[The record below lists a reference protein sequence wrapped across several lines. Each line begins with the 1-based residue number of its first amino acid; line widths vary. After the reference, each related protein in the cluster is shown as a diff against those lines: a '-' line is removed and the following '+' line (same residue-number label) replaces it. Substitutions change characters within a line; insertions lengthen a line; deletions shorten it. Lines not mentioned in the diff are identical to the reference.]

1 MARRRSH
8 GVSVNSVNSV
18 RQKHSEKKIKKKMAK
33 FELFIANRF
42 NREERDNQQMSRPAV
57 RIAIIGIALG
67 LAVMLLSIAVI
78 VGFKREVRNQIT
90 GFGSHIQIMSY
101 NNYNSIETE
110 PITLTPKLDSLLHS
124 TPNISDIQHIATQP
138 GIIHTPDAFQGIL
151 LKGIDSTYNWNFFS
165 KNLIEGST
173 LNSQLSTLNSA
184 VISSSIARTM
194 NLRIGDSFVV
204 YIVTDGLRARK
215 FTVAGIYQT
224 TFADYDKLY
233 ILTDISQIQRL
244 NQWADNQ
251 YSSLEI
257 LVNDYSRLNQT
268 AADLFN
274 KIIAYSHDTDIL
286 YRVET
291 IESLT
296 PQIFDWLAMLDMNA
310 VVIIILMLA
319 VSGFCVISGLLIL
332 ILERSA
338 TIGLLKSLGAN
349 NWTIRRIFLTQSTYL
364 ISRGMLWGNIIGLLL
379 ISIQHFTHI
388 IPLDPTSYYVDHVPV
403 HLSLSAWLLINIC
416 LAIASIL
423 MLVGPSYFVTRI
435 SPAEAMR
442 KE

>member
-1 MARRRSH
+1 
-8 GVSVNSVNSV
+8 
-18 RQKHSEKKIKKKMAK
+18 MAK

-42 NREERDNQQMSRPAV
+42 NREERDNKSMSRPAV
-57 RIAIIGIALG
+57 RIAIIGITLG
-67 LAVMLLSIAVI
+67 LAVMLISIAVI
-78 VGFKREVRNQIT
+78 VGFKREVRNQII

-101 NNYNSIETE
+101 NNYNSIQSE
-110 PITLTPKLDSLLHS
+110 PITLTQQLDSLLKT
-124 TPNISDIQHIATQP
+124 TPNVRDIQHIATQP
-138 GIIHTPDAFQGIL
+138 GIIHTEEAFQGIL
-151 LKGIDSTYNWNFFS
+151 LKGVDSTYNWDFFS
-165 KNLIEGST
+165 QNLIEGTTLCDST
-173 LNSQLSTLNSA
+173 KNGTI
-184 VISSSIARTM
+184 ISSAIAHTM
-194 NLRIGDSFVV
+194 NLNIGDSYTV
-204 YIVTDGLRARK
+204 YFASNNGLRARK
-215 FTVAGIYQT
+215 FTVVGIYQT

-233 ILTDISQIQRL
+233 ILTDISHIQRL

-251 YSSLEI
+251 FSTLEI
-257 LVNDYSRLNQT
+257 LVNDYSRLNQISS
-268 AADLFN
+268 DLFN
-274 KIIAYSHDTDIL
+274 KIIIYSHNTDIL

-291 IESLT
+291 IETLT
-296 PQIFDWLAMLDMNA
+296 PQIFVWLAMLDMNA
-310 VVIIILMLA
+310 IVIIILMLA

-349 NWTIRRIFLTQSTYL
+349 NWTIRKIFLIQSAYL
-364 ISRGMLWGNIIGLLL
+364 ISRGMLWGNIIGLT
-379 ISIQHFTHI
+379 IIAIQHFTHA

-403 HLSLSAWLLINIC
+403 QLPLSAWLLINIG

>member
-1 MARRRSH
+1 M
-8 GVSVNSVNSV
+8 SVVT
-18 RQKHSEKKIKKKMAK
+18 
-33 FELFIANRF
+33 FIANRF
-42 NREERDNQQMSRPAV
+42 NREERDNKKMSRPAV

-67 LAVMLLSIAVI
+67 LAVMLISIAVI

-101 NNYNSIETE
+101 NNYNSLNSE
-110 PITLTPKLDSLLHS
+110 PITLTPQLDSLLQS

-138 GIIHTPDAFQGIL
+138 GIIHTPNAFQGIL
-151 LKGIDSTYNWNFFS
+151 LKGIDSTYNWDFFS

-173 LNSQLSTLNSA
+173 LNSSFLTPNSSL
-184 VISSSIARTM
+184 ISSSIARTM
-194 NLRIGDSFVV
+194 NLRVGDSFVV

-233 ILTDISQIQRL
+233 ILTDINQIQRL

-268 AADLFN
+268 SADLFN
-274 KIIAYSHDTDIL
+274 KIITYSHNTDIL

-349 NWTIRRIFLTQSTYL
+349 NWTIRHIFLTQSAYL
-364 ISRGMLWGNIIGLLL
+364 ISRGMLWGNIIGLL
-379 ISIQHFTHI
+379 IIAIQYFAHI

-403 HLSLSAWLLINIC
+403 HLSLTAWLLINIG
-416 LAIASIL
+416 LAIASII

>member
-1 MARRRSH
+1 
-8 GVSVNSVNSV
+8 
-18 RQKHSEKKIKKKMAK
+18 
-33 FELFIANRF
+33 
-42 NREERDNQQMSRPAV
+42 
-57 RIAIIGIALG
+57 
-67 LAVMLLSIAVI
+67 
-78 VGFKREVRNQIT
+78 
-90 GFGSHIQIMSY
+90 
-101 NNYNSIETE
+101 
-110 PITLTPKLDSLLHS
+110 
-124 TPNISDIQHIATQP
+124 
-138 GIIHTPDAFQGIL
+138 
-151 LKGIDSTYNWNFFS
+151 
-165 KNLIEGST
+165 
-173 LNSQLSTLNSA
+173 
-184 VISSSIARTM
+184 M
-194 NLRIGDSFVV
+194 NLKIGDSYTIYFASNN
-204 YIVTDGLRARK
+204 GLRARK
-215 FTVAGIYQT
+215 FIVAGIYKT

-233 ILTDISQIQRL
+233 ILTDISHIQRL
-244 NQWADNQ
+244 NQWTDNQ
-251 YSSLEI
+251 FSTLEI

-268 AADLFN
+268 SADLFN
-274 KIIAYSHDTDIL
+274 KIIIYSHNTDIL

-310 VVIIILMLA
+310 IVIIILMLA

-364 ISRGMLWGNIIGLLL
+364 ISRGMLWGNVIGLT
-379 ISIQHFTHI
+379 IIAIQYFTHI

-403 HLSLSAWLLINIC
+403 QLSLSAWLLINIG
-416 LAIASIL
+416 LASASIL

>member
-1 MARRRSH
+1 
-8 GVSVNSVNSV
+8 
-18 RQKHSEKKIKKKMAK
+18 MAK

-42 NREERDNQQMSRPAV
+42 NREERDNKSMSRPAV
-57 RIAIIGIALG
+57 RIAIIGITLG
-67 LAVMLLSIAVI
+67 LAIMLISIAVI
-78 VGFKREVRNQIT
+78 VGFKREVRNQII
-90 GFGSHIQIMSY
+90 GFGSHIQVMSY
-101 NNYNSIETE
+101 NNYNSIQSE
-110 PITLTPKLDSLLHS
+110 PITLTPQLDSLLKT
-124 TPNISDIQHIATQP
+124 TPNVNNLQHIATQP
-138 GIIHTPDAFQGIL
+138 GIIHTEEAFQGIL
-151 LKGIDSTYNWNFFS
+151 LKGVDSTYNWDFFS
-165 KNLIEGST
+165 QNLIEGTT
-173 LNSQLSTLNSA
+173 LGDSIKNGTI
-184 VISSSIARTM
+184 ISSAIAHTM
-194 NLRIGDSFVV
+194 NLKIGDSYTV
-204 YIVTDGLRARK
+204 YFASNNGLRARK
-215 FTVAGIYQT
+215 FTVVGIYQT

-233 ILTDISQIQRL
+233 ILTDISHIQRL

-251 YSSLEI
+251 FSTLEI

-268 AADLFN
+268 SADLFN
-274 KIIAYSHDTDIL
+274 KIIIYSHNTDIL

-296 PQIFDWLAMLDMNA
+296 PQIFDWLDMLDMNA
-310 VVIIILMLA
+310 IVIIILMLA

-349 NWTIRRIFLTQSTYL
+349 NWTIRKIFLIQSAYL
-364 ISRGMLWGNIIGLLL
+364 ISRGMLWGNVIGLA
-379 ISIQHFTHI
+379 IIAIQYFTHA

-403 HLSLSAWLLINIC
+403 QLSLSGWLLINIG

>member
-1 MARRRSH
+1 M
-8 GVSVNSVNSV
+8 SV
-18 RQKHSEKKIKKKMAK
+18 IT
-33 FELFIANRF
+33 FIANRF
-42 NREERDNQQMSRPAV
+42 NREERDNKKMSRPAV

-78 VGFKREVRNQIT
+78 VGFKREVRNQII

-101 NNYNSIETE
+101 NNYNSLNSE
-110 PITLTPKLDSLLHS
+110 PITLTPQLDSLLQS
-124 TPNISDIQHIATQP
+124 TPNITDIQHIATQP
-138 GIIHTPDAFQGIL
+138 GIIHTEKAFQGIL
-151 LKGIDSTYNWNFFS
+151 LKGIDSTYNWDFFS
-165 KNLIEGST
+165 KNLIEGSIPHSSFLT
-173 LNSQLSTLNSA
+173 PNSSL
-184 VISSSIARTM
+184 ISSSIARTM
-194 NLRIGDSFVV
+194 NLRVGDSFVV

-233 ILTDISQIQRL
+233 ILTDINQIQRL
-244 NQWADNQ
+244 NHWADNQ

-268 AADLFN
+268 SSDLFN
-274 KIIAYSHDTDIL
+274 KIITYSHNTNIL

-349 NWTIRRIFLTQSTYL
+349 NWTIRRIFLTQSAYL
-364 ISRGMLWGNIIGLLL
+364 ISRGMLWGNIIGLL
-379 ISIQHFTHI
+379 IVAIQYFTHI

-403 HLSLSAWLLINIC
+403 YLSFSAWLLINIG

>member
-1 MARRRSH
+1 
-8 GVSVNSVNSV
+8 
-18 RQKHSEKKIKKKMAK
+18 MAK

-42 NREERDNQQMSRPAV
+42 NREERDNKSMSRPAV
-57 RIAIIGIALG
+57 RIAIIGITLG
-67 LAVMLLSIAVI
+67 LAIMLISIAVI
-78 VGFKREVRNQIT
+78 VGFKREVRNQII
-90 GFGSHIQIMSY
+90 GFGSHIQVMSY
-101 NNYNSIETE
+101 NNYNSIQSE
-110 PITLTPKLDSLLHS
+110 PITLTQQLDSLLKT
-124 TPNISDIQHIATQP
+124 TPNVRDIQHIATQP
-138 GIIHTPDAFQGIL
+138 GIIHTEEAFQGIL
-151 LKGIDSTYNWNFFS
+151 LKGVDSTYNWDFFS
-165 KNLIEGST
+165 QNLIEGTTLCDST
-173 LNSQLSTLNSA
+173 KNGTI
-184 VISSSIARTM
+184 ISSAIAHTM
-194 NLRIGDSFVV
+194 NLNIGDSYTV
-204 YIVTDGLRARK
+204 YFASNNGLRARK
-215 FTVAGIYQT
+215 FTVVGIYQT

-233 ILTDISQIQRL
+233 ILTDISHIQRL

-251 YSSLEI
+251 FSTLEI

-268 AADLFN
+268 SADLFN
-274 KIIAYSHDTDIL
+274 KIIIYSHNTDIL

-296 PQIFDWLAMLDMNA
+296 PQIFDWLDMLDMNA
-310 VVIIILMLA
+310 IVIIILMLA

-349 NWTIRRIFLTQSTYL
+349 NWTIRKIFLIQSTYL
-364 ISRGMLWGNIIGLLL
+364 ISRGMLWGNIIGLV
-379 ISIQHFTHI
+379 IIAIQHFTHA
-388 IPLDPTSYYVDHVPV
+388 IPLDPTSYYVDYIPV
-403 HLSLSAWLLINIC
+403 QLSLSGWLLINIG

>member
-1 MARRRSH
+1 M
-8 GVSVNSVNSV
+8 SVVT
-18 RQKHSEKKIKKKMAK
+18 
-33 FELFIANRF
+33 FIANRF
-42 NREERDNQQMSRPAV
+42 NREERDNKKMSRPAV

-78 VGFKREVRNQIT
+78 VGFKREVRNQII

-101 NNYNSIETE
+101 NNYNSLNSE
-110 PITLTPKLDSLLHS
+110 PITLTPQLDSLLQS
-124 TPNISDIQHIATQP
+124 TPNITDIQHIATQP
-138 GIIHTPDAFQGIL
+138 GIIHTEKAFQGIL
-151 LKGIDSTYNWNFFS
+151 LKGIDSTYNWDFFS
-165 KNLIEGST
+165 KNLIEGSIPHSSFLT
-173 LNSQLSTLNSA
+173 PNSSL
-184 VISSSIARTM
+184 ISSSIARTM
-194 NLRIGDSFVV
+194 NLRVGDSFVV

-233 ILTDISQIQRL
+233 ILTDINQIQRL
-244 NQWADNQ
+244 NHWADNQ

-268 AADLFN
+268 SSDLFN
-274 KIIAYSHDTDIL
+274 KIITYSHNTNIL

-349 NWTIRRIFLTQSTYL
+349 NWTIRRIFLTQSAYL
-364 ISRGMLWGNIIGLLL
+364 ISRGMLWGNIIGLL
-379 ISIQHFTHI
+379 IIAIQYFTHI

-403 HLSLSAWLLINIC
+403 YLSFSAWLLINFG

>member
-1 MARRRSH
+1 M
-8 GVSVNSVNSV
+8 SV
-18 RQKHSEKKIKKKMAK
+18 IT
-33 FELFIANRF
+33 FIANRF
-42 NREERDNQQMSRPAV
+42 NREERDNKKMSRPAV

-101 NNYNSIETE
+101 NNYNSLYSE

-151 LKGIDSTYNWNFFS
+151 LKGIDSTYNWDFFS
-165 KNLIEGST
+165 KNLLEGST

-268 AADLFN
+268 SADLFN

>member
-1 MARRRSH
+1 MH
-8 GVSVNSVNSV
+8 SVCKIYSV
-18 RQKHSEKKIKKKMAK
+18 RNKIREKQNMAN

-42 NREERDNQQMSRPAV
+42 NREERDNKKMSRPAV
-57 RIAIIGIALG
+57 HIAIIGITLG

-78 VGFKREVRNQIT
+78 VGFKREVRNQII

-101 NNYNSIETE
+101 NNYNSLNSE
-110 PITLTPKLDSLLHS
+110 PITLTLQLDSLLQS
-124 TPNISDIQHIATQP
+124 TPNITDIQHIVTQP
-138 GIIHTPDAFQGIL
+138 GIIHTEKAFQGIL
-151 LKGIDSTYNWNFFS
+151 LKGIDSTYNWDFFS
-165 KNLIEGST
+165 KNLIEGSIPHSSFLT
-173 LNSQLSTLNSA
+173 PNSSL
-184 VISSSIARTM
+184 ISSSIARTM
-194 NLRIGDSFVV
+194 NLCVGDSFVV

-233 ILTDISQIQRL
+233 ILTDINQIQRL
-244 NQWADNQ
+244 NHWADNQ

-268 AADLFN
+268 SSDLFN
-274 KIIAYSHDTDIL
+274 KIITYSHNTDIL

-349 NWTIRRIFLTQSTYL
+349 NWAIRRIFLTQSAYL
-364 ISRGMLWGNIIGLLL
+364 ISRGMLWGNIIGLL
-379 ISIQHFTHI
+379 IVAIQYFTHI

-403 HLSLSAWLLINIC
+403 YLSFSAWLLINIG

>member
-1 MARRRSH
+1 
-8 GVSVNSVNSV
+8 
-18 RQKHSEKKIKKKMAK
+18 MAK

-42 NREERDNQQMSRPAV
+42 NREERDNKSMSRPAV
-57 RIAIIGIALG
+57 RIAIIGITLG
-67 LAVMLLSIAVI
+67 LAIMLISIAVI
-78 VGFKREVRNQIT
+78 VGFKREVRNQII
-90 GFGSHIQIMSY
+90 GFGSHIQVMSY
-101 NNYNSIETE
+101 NNYNSIQSE
-110 PITLTPKLDSLLHS
+110 PITLTPQLDSLLKT
-124 TPNISDIQHIATQP
+124 TPNVNNLQHIATQP
-138 GIIHTPDAFQGIL
+138 GIIHTEEAFQGIL
-151 LKGIDSTYNWNFFS
+151 LKGVDSTYNWDFFS
-165 KNLIEGST
+165 QNLIEGTT
-173 LNSQLSTLNSA
+173 LGDSIKNGTI
-184 VISSSIARTM
+184 ISSAIAHTM
-194 NLRIGDSFVV
+194 NLKIGDSYTV
-204 YIVTDGLRARK
+204 YFASNNGLRARK
-215 FTVAGIYQT
+215 FTVVGIYQT

-233 ILTDISQIQRL
+233 ILTDISHIQRL

-251 YSSLEI
+251 FSTLEI

-268 AADLFN
+268 SADLFN
-274 KIIAYSHDTDIL
+274 KIIIYSHNTDIL

-296 PQIFDWLAMLDMNA
+296 PQIFDWLDMLDMNA
-310 VVIIILMLA
+310 IVIIILMLA

-349 NWTIRRIFLTQSTYL
+349 NWTIRKIFLIQSAYL
-364 ISRGMLWGNIIGLLL
+364 ISRGMLWGNIIGLA
-379 ISIQHFTHI
+379 IIAIQHFTHA
-388 IPLDPTSYYVDHVPV
+388 IPLDPTSYYVDYVPV
-403 HLSLSAWLLINIC
+403 QLSLSGWLIINIG

>member
-1 MARRRSH
+1 M
-8 GVSVNSVNSV
+8 SVVT
-18 RQKHSEKKIKKKMAK
+18 
-33 FELFIANRF
+33 FIANRF
-42 NREERDNQQMSRPAV
+42 NREERDNKKMSRPAV

-78 VGFKREVRNQIT
+78 VGFKREVRNQII

-101 NNYNSIETE
+101 NNYNSLNSE
-110 PITLTPKLDSLLHS
+110 PITLTPQLDSLLQS
-124 TPNISDIQHIATQP
+124 TPNITDIQHIATQP
-138 GIIHTPDAFQGIL
+138 GIIHTEKAFQGIL
-151 LKGIDSTYNWNFFS
+151 LKGIDSTYNWDFFS
-165 KNLIEGST
+165 KNLIEGSIPHSSFLT
-173 LNSQLSTLNSA
+173 PNSSL
-184 VISSSIARTM
+184 ISSSIARTM
-194 NLRIGDSFVV
+194 NLRVGDSFVV

-233 ILTDISQIQRL
+233 ILTDINQIQRL
-244 NQWADNQ
+244 NHWTDNQ

-268 AADLFN
+268 SSDLFN
-274 KIIAYSHDTDIL
+274 KIITYSRNTDIL

-349 NWTIRRIFLTQSTYL
+349 NWTIRRIFLTQSAYL
-364 ISRGMLWGNIIGLLL
+364 ISRGMLWGNIIGLL
-379 ISIQHFTHI
+379 IIAIQYFTHI

-403 HLSLSAWLLINIC
+403 HLSLTAWLLINIG

>member
-1 MARRRSH
+1 
-8 GVSVNSVNSV
+8 
-18 RQKHSEKKIKKKMAK
+18 MAK

-42 NREERDNQQMSRPAV
+42 NREERDNKSMSRPAV
-57 RIAIIGIALG
+57 RIAIIGITLG
-67 LAVMLLSIAVI
+67 LAVMLISIAVI
-78 VGFKREVRNQIT
+78 VGFKREVRNQII

-101 NNYNSIETE
+101 NNYNSIQSE
-110 PITLTPKLDSLLHS
+110 PITLTQQLDSLLKT
-124 TPNISDIQHIATQP
+124 TPNVRDIQHIATQP
-138 GIIHTPDAFQGIL
+138 GIIHTEEAFQGIL
-151 LKGIDSTYNWNFFS
+151 LKGVDSTYNWDFFS
-165 KNLIEGST
+165 QNLIEGTTLCDST
-173 LNSQLSTLNSA
+173 KNGTI
-184 VISSSIARTM
+184 ISSAIAHTM
-194 NLRIGDSFVV
+194 NLKIGDSYTV
-204 YIVTDGLRARK
+204 YFASNNGLRARK
-215 FTVAGIYQT
+215 FTVVGIYQT

-233 ILTDISQIQRL
+233 ILTDISHIQRL

-251 YSSLEI
+251 FSTLEI

-268 AADLFN
+268 SADLFN
-274 KIIAYSHDTDIL
+274 KIIIYSHNTNIL

-291 IESLT
+291 IETLT

-310 VVIIILMLA
+310 IVIIILMLA

-349 NWTIRRIFLTQSTYL
+349 NWTIRKIFLIQSAYL
-364 ISRGMLWGNIIGLLL
+364 ISRGMLWGNIIGLA
-379 ISIQHFTHI
+379 IIAIQHFTHA
-388 IPLDPTSYYVDHVPV
+388 IPLDPTSYYVDYVPV
-403 HLSLSAWLLINIC
+403 QLSLSGWLLINIG

>member
-1 MARRRSH
+1 
-8 GVSVNSVNSV
+8 
-18 RQKHSEKKIKKKMAK
+18 MAK

-42 NREERDNQQMSRPAV
+42 NREERDNKSMSRPAV
-57 RIAIIGIALG
+57 RIAIIGITLG
-67 LAVMLLSIAVI
+67 LAIMLISIAVI
-78 VGFKREVRNQIT
+78 VGFKREVRNQII
-90 GFGSHIQIMSY
+90 GFGSHIQVMSY
-101 NNYNSIETE
+101 NNYNSIQSE
-110 PITLTPKLDSLLHS
+110 PITLTPQLDSLLKT
-124 TPNISDIQHIATQP
+124 TPNVNNLQHIATQP
-138 GIIHTPDAFQGIL
+138 GIIHTEEAFQGIL
-151 LKGIDSTYNWNFFS
+151 LKGVDSTYNWDFFS
-165 KNLIEGST
+165 QNLIEGTT
-173 LNSQLSTLNSA
+173 LGDSIKNGTI
-184 VISSSIARTM
+184 ISSAIAHTM
-194 NLRIGDSFVV
+194 NLKIGNSYTV
-204 YIVTDGLRARK
+204 YFASNNGLRARK
-215 FTVAGIYQT
+215 FTVVGIYQT

-233 ILTDISQIQRL
+233 ILTDISHIQRL

-251 YSSLEI
+251 FSTLEI
-257 LVNDYSRLNQT
+257 LVNDYTRLNQT
-268 AADLFN
+268 SADLFN
-274 KIIAYSHDTDIL
+274 KIIIYSHNTDIL

-291 IESLT
+291 IETLT

-310 VVIIILMLA
+310 IVIIILMLA

-349 NWTIRRIFLTQSTYL
+349 NWTIRKIFLIQSAYL
-364 ISRGMLWGNIIGLLL
+364 ISRGMLWGNIIGLA
-379 ISIQHFTHI
+379 IIAIQHFTHA

-403 HLSLSAWLLINIC
+403 QLPLSAWLLINIG

>member
-1 MARRRSH
+1 M
-8 GVSVNSVNSV
+8 SVVT
-18 RQKHSEKKIKKKMAK
+18 
-33 FELFIANRF
+33 FIANRF
-42 NREERDNQQMSRPAV
+42 NREERNNKKMSRPAV

-78 VGFKREVRNQIT
+78 VGFKREVRNQII

-101 NNYNSIETE
+101 NNYNSLNSE
-110 PITLTPKLDSLLHS
+110 PITLTPQLNSLLQS
-124 TPNISDIQHIATQP
+124 TPNITDIQHIATQP
-138 GIIHTPDAFQGIL
+138 GIIHTEKAFQGIL
-151 LKGIDSTYNWNFFS
+151 LKGIDSTYNWDFFS
-165 KNLIEGST
+165 KNLIEGSIPHSSFLT
-173 LNSQLSTLNSA
+173 PNSSL
-184 VISSSIARTM
+184 ISSSIARTM
-194 NLRIGDSFVV
+194 NLCVGDSFVV

-233 ILTDISQIQRL
+233 ILTNINQIQRL
-244 NQWADNQ
+244 NHWTDNQ

-268 AADLFN
+268 SSDLFN
-274 KIIAYSHDTDIL
+274 KIITYSRNTNIL

-349 NWTIRRIFLTQSTYL
+349 NWTIRRIFLTQSAYL
-364 ISRGMLWGNIIGLLL
+364 ISRGMLWGNIIGLL
-379 ISIQHFTHI
+379 IIAIQYFTHI

-403 HLSLSAWLLINIC
+403 YLSFSAWLLINIG

>member
-1 MARRRSH
+1 MS
-8 GVSVNSVNSV
+8 
-18 RQKHSEKKIKKKMAK
+18 KKTMAK

-42 NREERDNQQMSRPAV
+42 NREERDNKSMSRPAV
-57 RIAIIGIALG
+57 RIAIIGITLG
-67 LAVMLLSIAVI
+67 LAIMLISIAVI
-78 VGFKREVRNQIT
+78 VGFKREVRNQII
-90 GFGSHIQIMSY
+90 GFGSHIQVMSY
-101 NNYNSIETE
+101 NNYNSIQSE
-110 PITLTPKLDSLLHS
+110 PITLTPQLDSLLKT
-124 TPNISDIQHIATQP
+124 TPNVRDIQHIATQP
-138 GIIHTPDAFQGIL
+138 GIIHTEEAFQGIL
-151 LKGIDSTYNWNFFS
+151 LKGVDSTYNWDFFS
-165 KNLIEGST
+165 QNLIEGTT
-173 LNSQLSTLNSA
+173 LGDSIKNGTI
-184 VISSSIARTM
+184 ISSAIAHTM
-194 NLRIGDSFVV
+194 NLKIGDSYTV
-204 YIVTDGLRARK
+204 YFASNNGLRARK
-215 FTVAGIYQT
+215 FTVVGIYQT

-233 ILTDISQIQRL
+233 ILTDISHIQRL

-251 YSSLEI
+251 FSTLEI

-268 AADLFN
+268 SADLFN
-274 KIIAYSHDTDIL
+274 KIIIYSHNTDIL

-296 PQIFDWLAMLDMNA
+296 PQIFDWLDMLDMNA
-310 VVIIILMLA
+310 IVIIILMLA

-349 NWTIRRIFLTQSTYL
+349 NWTIRKIFLIQSAYL
-364 ISRGMLWGNIIGLLL
+364 ISRGMLWGNIIGLA
-379 ISIQHFTHI
+379 IIAIQHFTHA
-388 IPLDPTSYYVDHVPV
+388 IPLDPTSYYVDYVPV
-403 HLSLSAWLLINIC
+403 QLSLSGWLIINIG

>member
-1 MARRRSH
+1 
-8 GVSVNSVNSV
+8 
-18 RQKHSEKKIKKKMAK
+18 MAK

-42 NREERDNQQMSRPAV
+42 NREERDNKSMSRPAV
-57 RIAIIGIALG
+57 RIAIIGITLG
-67 LAVMLLSIAVI
+67 LAIMLISIAVI
-78 VGFKREVRNQIT
+78 VGFKREVRNQII
-90 GFGSHIQIMSY
+90 GFGSHIQVMSY
-101 NNYNSIETE
+101 NNYNSIQSE
-110 PITLTPKLDSLLHS
+110 PITLTQQLDSLLKT
-124 TPNISDIQHIATQP
+124 TPNVRDIQHIATQP
-138 GIIHTPDAFQGIL
+138 GIIHTEEAFQGIL
-151 LKGIDSTYNWNFFS
+151 LKGVDSTYNWDFFS
-165 KNLIEGST
+165 QNLIEGTTEILSPCLKGT
-173 LNSQLSTLNSA
+173 SEAEGVNNSSFLTPNSSL
-184 VISSSIARTM
+184 ISSSIARTM
-194 NLRIGDSFVV
+194 NLRVGDSFVV

-215 FTVAGIYQT
+215 FTVVGIYQT

-233 ILTDISQIQRL
+233 ILTDISHIQRL

-251 YSSLEI
+251 FSTLEI

-268 AADLFN
+268 SADLFN
-274 KIIAYSHDTDIL
+274 KIIIYSHNTDIL

-291 IESLT
+291 IETLT

-310 VVIIILMLA
+310 IVIIILMLA

-349 NWTIRRIFLTQSTYL
+349 NWTIRKIFLIQSAYL
-364 ISRGMLWGNIIGLLL
+364 ISRGMLWGNIIGLA
-379 ISIQHFTHI
+379 IIAIQHFTHA

-403 HLSLSAWLLINIC
+403 QLPLSAWLLINIG

>member
-1 MARRRSH
+1 MS
-8 GVSVNSVNSV
+8 
-18 RQKHSEKKIKKKMAK
+18 KKTMAK

-42 NREERDNQQMSRPAV
+42 NREERDNKSMSRPAV
-57 RIAIIGIALG
+57 RIAIIGITLG
-67 LAVMLLSIAVI
+67 LAIMLISIAVI
-78 VGFKREVRNQIT
+78 VGFKREVRNQII
-90 GFGSHIQIMSY
+90 GFGSHIQVMSY
-101 NNYNSIETE
+101 NNYNSIQSE
-110 PITLTPKLDSLLHS
+110 PITLTPQLDSLLKT
-124 TPNISDIQHIATQP
+124 TPNVRDIQHIATQP
-138 GIIHTPDAFQGIL
+138 GIIHTEEAFQGIL
-151 LKGIDSTYNWNFFS
+151 LKGVDSTYNWDFFS
-165 KNLIEGST
+165 QNLIEGTT
-173 LNSQLSTLNSA
+173 LGDSIKNGTI
-184 VISSSIARTM
+184 ISSAIAHTM
-194 NLRIGDSFVV
+194 NLKIGDSYTV
-204 YIVTDGLRARK
+204 YFASNNGLRARK
-215 FTVAGIYQT
+215 FTVVGIYQT

-233 ILTDISQIQRL
+233 ILTDISHIQRL

-251 YSSLEI
+251 FSTLEI

-268 AADLFN
+268 SADLFN
-274 KIIAYSHDTDIL
+274 KIIIYSHNTDIL

-296 PQIFDWLAMLDMNA
+296 PQIFDWLDMLDMNA
-310 VVIIILMLA
+310 IVIIILMLA

-349 NWTIRRIFLTQSTYL
+349 NWTIRKIFLIQSAYL
-364 ISRGMLWGNIIGLLL
+364 ISRGMLWGNVIGLA
-379 ISIQHFTHI
+379 IIAIQYFTHA

-403 HLSLSAWLLINIC
+403 QLSLSGWLLINIG

>member
-1 MARRRSH
+1 
-8 GVSVNSVNSV
+8 
-18 RQKHSEKKIKKKMAK
+18 MAK

-42 NREERDNQQMSRPAV
+42 NREERDNKSMSRPAV
-57 RIAIIGIALG
+57 RIAIIGITLG
-67 LAVMLLSIAVI
+67 LAIMLISIAVI
-78 VGFKREVRNQIT
+78 VGFKREVRNQII
-90 GFGSHIQIMSY
+90 GFGSHIQVMSY
-101 NNYNSIETE
+101 NNYNSIQSE
-110 PITLTPKLDSLLHS
+110 PITLTPQLDSLLKT
-124 TPNISDIQHIATQP
+124 TPNVNNLQHIATQP
-138 GIIHTPDAFQGIL
+138 GIIHTEEAFQGIL
-151 LKGIDSTYNWNFFS
+151 LKGVDSTYNWDFFS
-165 KNLIEGST
+165 QNLIEGTT
-173 LNSQLSTLNSA
+173 LGDSIKNGTI
-184 VISSSIARTM
+184 ISSAIAHTM
-194 NLRIGDSFVV
+194 NLNVGDSYTV
-204 YIVTDGLRARK
+204 YFASNNGLRARK
-215 FTVAGIYQT
+215 FTVVGIYQT

-233 ILTDISQIQRL
+233 ILTDISHIQRL

-251 YSSLEI
+251 FSTLEI

-268 AADLFN
+268 SADLFN
-274 KIIAYSHDTDIL
+274 KIIIYSHNTDIL

-296 PQIFDWLAMLDMNA
+296 PQIFDWLDMLDMNA
-310 VVIIILMLA
+310 IVIIILMLA

-349 NWTIRRIFLTQSTYL
+349 NWTIRKIFLIQSAYL
-364 ISRGMLWGNIIGLLL
+364 ISRGMLWGNIIGLA
-379 ISIQHFTHI
+379 IIAIQHFTHA
-388 IPLDPTSYYVDHVPV
+388 IPLDPTSYYVDYVPV
-403 HLSLSAWLLINIC
+403 QLSLSRWLLINIG

>member
-1 MARRRSH
+1 
-8 GVSVNSVNSV
+8 
-18 RQKHSEKKIKKKMAK
+18 MAK

-42 NREERDNQQMSRPAV
+42 NREERDNKSMSRPAV
-57 RIAIIGIALG
+57 RIAIIGITLG
-67 LAVMLLSIAVI
+67 LAIMLISIAVI
-78 VGFKREVRNQIT
+78 VGFKREVRSQII
-90 GFGSHIQIMSY
+90 GFGSHIQVMSY
-101 NNYNSIETE
+101 NNYNSIQSE
-110 PITLTPKLDSLLHS
+110 PITLTPQLDSLLKT
-124 TPNISDIQHIATQP
+124 TPNVRDIQHIATQP
-138 GIIHTPDAFQGIL
+138 GIIHTEEAFQGIL
-151 LKGIDSTYNWNFFS
+151 LKGVDSTYNWDFFS
-165 KNLIEGST
+165 QNLIEGTT
-173 LNSQLSTLNSA
+173 LGDSIKNGTI
-184 VISSSIARTM
+184 ISSAIAHTM
-194 NLRIGDSFVV
+194 NLKIGDSYTV
-204 YIVTDGLRARK
+204 YFASNNGLRARK
-215 FTVAGIYQT
+215 FTVVGIYQT

-233 ILTDISQIQRL
+233 ILTDISHIQRL

-251 YSSLEI
+251 FSTLEI

-268 AADLFN
+268 SADLFN
-274 KIIAYSHDTDIL
+274 KIIIYSHNTDIL

-296 PQIFDWLAMLDMNA
+296 PQIFDWLDMLDMNA
-310 VVIIILMLA
+310 IVIIILMLA

-349 NWTIRRIFLTQSTYL
+349 NWTIRKIFLIQSAYL
-364 ISRGMLWGNIIGLLL
+364 ISRGMLWGNIIGLA
-379 ISIQHFTHI
+379 IIAIQHFTHA

-403 HLSLSAWLLINIC
+403 QLSLFAWLLINIG
-416 LAIASIL
+416 LAVASIL

>member
-1 MARRRSH
+1 
-8 GVSVNSVNSV
+8 
-18 RQKHSEKKIKKKMAK
+18 MAK

-42 NREERDNQQMSRPAV
+42 NREERDNKSMSRPAV
-57 RIAIIGIALG
+57 RIAIIGITLG
-67 LAVMLLSIAVI
+67 LAIMLISIAVI
-78 VGFKREVRNQIT
+78 VGFKREVRNQII
-90 GFGSHIQIMSY
+90 GFGSHIQVMSY
-101 NNYNSIETE
+101 NNYNSIQSE
-110 PITLTPKLDSLLHS
+110 PITLTPQLDSLLKT
-124 TPNISDIQHIATQP
+124 TPNINNLQHIATQP
-138 GIIHTPDAFQGIL
+138 GIIHTEEAFQGIL
-151 LKGIDSTYNWNFFS
+151 LKGVDSTYNWDFFS
-165 KNLIEGST
+165 QNLIEGTT
-173 LNSQLSTLNSA
+173 LGDSIKNGTI
-184 VISSSIARTM
+184 ISSAIAHTM
-194 NLRIGDSFVV
+194 NLKIGDSYTV
-204 YIVTDGLRARK
+204 YFASNNGLRARK
-215 FTVAGIYQT
+215 FTVVGIYQT

-233 ILTDISQIQRL
+233 ILTDISHIHRL

-251 YSSLEI
+251 FSTLEI

-268 AADLFN
+268 SADLFN
-274 KIIAYSHDTDIL
+274 KIIIYSHNTDIL

-296 PQIFDWLAMLDMNA
+296 PQIFDWLDMLDMNA
-310 VVIIILMLA
+310 IVIIILMLA

-349 NWTIRRIFLTQSTYL
+349 NWTIRKIFLIQSAYL
-364 ISRGMLWGNIIGLLL
+364 ISRGMLWGNIIGLA
-379 ISIQHFTHI
+379 IIAIQHFTHA
-388 IPLDPTSYYVDHVPV
+388 IPLDPTSYYVDYVPV
-403 HLSLSAWLLINIC
+403 QLSLSGWLLINIG

>member
-1 MARRRSH
+1 
-8 GVSVNSVNSV
+8 
-18 RQKHSEKKIKKKMAK
+18 MAK

-42 NREERDNQQMSRPAV
+42 NREERDNKSMSRPAV
-57 RIAIIGIALG
+57 RIAIIGITLG
-67 LAVMLLSIAVI
+67 LAIMLISIAVI
-78 VGFKREVRNQIT
+78 VGFKREVRNQII
-90 GFGSHIQIMSY
+90 GFGSHIQVMSY
-101 NNYNSIETE
+101 NNYNSIQSE
-110 PITLTPKLDSLLHS
+110 PITLTPQLDSLLKT
-124 TPNISDIQHIATQP
+124 TPNVRDIQHIATQP
-138 GIIHTPDAFQGIL
+138 GIIHTEEAFQGIL
-151 LKGIDSTYNWNFFS
+151 LKGVDSTYNWDFFS
-165 KNLIEGST
+165 QNLIEGTT
-173 LNSQLSTLNSA
+173 LGDSIKNGTI
-184 VISSSIARTM
+184 ISSAIAHTM
-194 NLRIGDSFVV
+194 NLKIGDSYTV
-204 YIVTDGLRARK
+204 YFASNNGLRARK
-215 FTVAGIYQT
+215 FTVVGIYQT

-233 ILTDISQIQRL
+233 ILTDISHIQRL

-251 YSSLEI
+251 FSTLEI

-268 AADLFN
+268 SADLFN
-274 KIIAYSHDTDIL
+274 KIIIYSHNTDIL

-296 PQIFDWLAMLDMNA
+296 PQIFDWLDMLDMNA
-310 VVIIILMLA
+310 IVIIILMLA

-349 NWTIRRIFLTQSTYL
+349 NWTIRKIFLIQSAYL
-364 ISRGMLWGNIIGLLL
+364 ISRGMLWGNVIGLA
-379 ISIQHFTHI
+379 IIAIQYFTHA

-403 HLSLSAWLLINIC
+403 QLSLFAWLLINIG
-416 LAIASIL
+416 LAVASIL

>member
-1 MARRRSH
+1 
-8 GVSVNSVNSV
+8 
-18 RQKHSEKKIKKKMAK
+18 MAK

-42 NREERDNQQMSRPAV
+42 NREERDNKSMSRPAV
-57 RIAIIGIALG
+57 RIAIIGITLG
-67 LAVMLLSIAVI
+67 LAIMLISIAVI
-78 VGFKREVRNQIT
+78 VGFKREVRNQII
-90 GFGSHIQIMSY
+90 GFGSHIQVMSY
-101 NNYNSIETE
+101 NNYNSIQSE
-110 PITLTPKLDSLLHS
+110 PITLTPQLDSLLKT
-124 TPNISDIQHIATQP
+124 TPNVRDIQHIATQP
-138 GIIHTPDAFQGIL
+138 GIIHTEEAFQGIL
-151 LKGIDSTYNWNFFS
+151 LKGVDSTYNWDFFS
-165 KNLIEGST
+165 QNLIEGTT
-173 LNSQLSTLNSA
+173 LGDSIKNGTI
-184 VISSSIARTM
+184 ISSAIAHTM
-194 NLRIGDSFVV
+194 NLKIGDSYTV
-204 YIVTDGLRARK
+204 YFASNNGLRARK
-215 FTVAGIYQT
+215 FTIVGIYQT

-233 ILTDISQIQRL
+233 ILTDISHIQRL

-251 YSSLEI
+251 FSTLEI

-268 AADLFN
+268 SADLFN
-274 KIIAYSHDTDIL
+274 KIIIYSHNTDIL

-296 PQIFDWLAMLDMNA
+296 PQIFDWLDMLDMNA
-310 VVIIILMLA
+310 IVIIILMLA

-349 NWTIRRIFLTQSTYL
+349 NWTIRKIFLIQSAYL
-364 ISRGMLWGNIIGLLL
+364 ISRGMLWGNIIGLA
-379 ISIQHFTHI
+379 IIVIQHFTHA
-388 IPLDPTSYYVDHVPV
+388 IPLDPTSYYVDYVPV
-403 HLSLSAWLLINIC
+403 QLSLSGWLLINIG

>member
-1 MARRRSH
+1 MS
-8 GVSVNSVNSV
+8 
-18 RQKHSEKKIKKKMAK
+18 KKTMAK

-42 NREERDNQQMSRPAV
+42 NREERNNKSMSRPAV
-57 RIAIIGIALG
+57 RIAIIGITLG
-67 LAVMLLSIAVI
+67 LAVMLISIAVI
-78 VGFKREVRNQIT
+78 IGFKSEVRNQII
-90 GFGSHIQIMSY
+90 GFGSHIQVMSY
-101 NNYNSIETE
+101 NNYNSLQSE
-110 PITLTPKLDSLLHS
+110 PITHTPQLDSLLKT

-138 GIIHTPDAFQGIL
+138 GIIHTEEAFQGIL
-151 LKGIDSTYNWNFFS
+151 LKGVDSTYNWDFFS
-165 KNLIEGST
+165 QNLIEGSILHSSFLT
-173 LNSQLSTLNSA
+173 PNSSL
-184 VISSSIARTM
+184 ISSYIANTM
-194 NLRIGDSFVV
+194 SLKIGDSYTIYFASNN
-204 YIVTDGLRARK
+204 GLRARK
-215 FTVAGIYQT
+215 FTVVGIYQT

-233 ILTDISQIQRL
+233 ILTDISHIQRL

-251 YSSLEI
+251 FSTLEI
-257 LVNDYSRLNQT
+257 LVNDYSHLNQT

-274 KIIAYSHDTDIL
+274 KIIIYSHNTDIL

-291 IESLT
+291 IENLT

-310 VVIIILMLA
+310 IVIIILMLA

-349 NWTIRRIFLTQSTYL
+349 NWTIRKIFLTQSAYL
-364 ISRGMLWGNIIGLLL
+364 ISHGMIWGNIIGLL
-379 ISIQHFTHI
+379 IIAIQYFTHI

-403 HLSLSAWLLINIC
+403 QLSLSAWLLINIG
-416 LAIASIL
+416 LASASIL

>member
-1 MARRRSH
+1 
-8 GVSVNSVNSV
+8 
-18 RQKHSEKKIKKKMAK
+18 MAK

-42 NREERDNQQMSRPAV
+42 NREERDNKSMSRPAV
-57 RIAIIGIALG
+57 RIAIIGITLG
-67 LAVMLLSIAVI
+67 LAIMLISIAVI
-78 VGFKREVRNQIT
+78 VGFKREVRNQII
-90 GFGSHIQIMSY
+90 GFGSHIQVMSY
-101 NNYNSIETE
+101 NNYNSIQSE
-110 PITLTPKLDSLLHS
+110 PITLTPQLDSLLKT
-124 TPNISDIQHIATQP
+124 TPNVRDIQHIATQP
-138 GIIHTPDAFQGIL
+138 GIIHTEEAFQGIL
-151 LKGIDSTYNWNFFS
+151 LKGVDSTYNWVFFS
-165 KNLIEGST
+165 QNLIEGITLCDST
-173 LNSQLSTLNSA
+173 KNGTI
-184 VISSSIARTM
+184 ISSAIAHTM
-194 NLRIGDSFVV
+194 NLNIGDSYTV
-204 YIVTDGLRARK
+204 YFASNNGLRARK
-215 FTVAGIYQT
+215 FTVVGIYQT

-233 ILTDISQIQRL
+233 ILTDISHIQRL

-251 YSSLEI
+251 FSTLEI

-268 AADLFN
+268 SADLFN
-274 KIIAYSHDTDIL
+274 KIIIYSHNTDIL

-296 PQIFDWLAMLDMNA
+296 PQIFDWLDMLDMNA
-310 VVIIILMLA
+310 IVIIILMLA

-349 NWTIRRIFLTQSTYL
+349 NWTIRKIFLIQSAYL
-364 ISRGMLWGNIIGLLL
+364 ISRGMLWGNIIGLA
-379 ISIQHFTHI
+379 IIAIQHFTHA
-388 IPLDPTSYYVDHVPV
+388 IPLDPTSYYVDYVPV
-403 HLSLSAWLLINIC
+403 QLSLSGWLLINIG

>member
-1 MARRRSH
+1 M
-8 GVSVNSVNSV
+8 SVVT
-18 RQKHSEKKIKKKMAK
+18 
-33 FELFIANRF
+33 FIANRF
-42 NREERDNQQMSRPAV
+42 NREERDNKKMSRPAV

-78 VGFKREVRNQIT
+78 VGFKREVRNQII

-101 NNYNSIETE
+101 NNYNSLYSE
-110 PITLTPKLDSLLHS
+110 PITLTPQLDSLLQS
-124 TPNISDIQHIATQP
+124 TPNITDIQHIATQP
-138 GIIHTPDAFQGIL
+138 GIIHTEKAFQGIL
-151 LKGIDSTYNWNFFS
+151 LKGIDSTYNWDFFS
-165 KNLIEGST
+165 KNLIEGSIPHSSFLT
-173 LNSQLSTLNSA
+173 PNSSL
-184 VISSSIARTM
+184 ISSSIARTM
-194 NLRIGDSFVV
+194 NLCVGDSFVV

-233 ILTDISQIQRL
+233 ILTDINQIQRL

-268 AADLFN
+268 SSDLFN
-274 KIIAYSHDTDIL
+274 KIITYSRNTNIL

-296 PQIFDWLAMLDMNA
+296 PQIFDWLAMLDVNA

-403 HLSLSAWLLINIC
+403 HLSLTAWLLINIC